1 VVRYVFYLLFVCS
14 LLPSTAEASYYSAQY
29 RYRHYPVSRQTQ
41 AVYATRFNYGAS
53 QWRARAFA
61 PRRSYASYGHFS
73 GSCATAAALG
83 GPCGCEAMK
92 LTGLSD
98 RRFWLVSNWRV
109 FPSTSPHVGAAALWG
124 NQHVEIV
131 TAVNGDGTVNTAGS
145 VGHSHVRI
153 AALSFVDPH
162 AGAASVPTPT
172 EQAAST
178 HAATEQA
185 ASAHVVTEQAAS
197 AAHVATE
204 RAASAHVAPVA
215 RPARYPTVRV
225 ATRYRYASAFRG
237 YGRAT
242 FMRSPN
248 RGVPQD
254 VGWANDYSSGRSL

>member
-1 VVRYVFYLLFVCS
+1 VVRYVFGLLFVCS

-29 RYRHYPVSRQTQ
+29 RYQHYPISRQTQ
-41 AVYATRFNYGAS
+41 AVYAARFNYGAS
-53 QWRARAFA
+53 QWRGRASAFT

-145 VGHSHVRI
+145 VGHNHVKI

-162 AGAASVPTPT
+162 TSGASAPAPT
-172 EQAAST
+172 EQAAT
-178 HAATEQA
+178 
-185 ASAHVVTEQAAS
+185 
-197 AAHVATE
+197 
-204 RAASAHVAPVA
+204 AHVAPAPTEHAATAHVAPAVA
-215 RPARYPTVRV
+215 RPIRYPTVRI
-225 ATRYRYASAFRG
+225 ATRYRYAAAYRG

-242 FMRSPN
+242 FARSPN
-248 RGVPQD
+248 RGIPQD

>member
-1 VVRYVFYLLFVCS
+1 VVRYVFSVLFVCS
-14 LLPSTAEASYYSAQY
+14 LLPSAAEASYYSAQY
-29 RYRHYPVSRQTQ
+29 RYQHYPVSRQTQ
-41 AVYATRFNYGAS
+41 AAYAARFNYGAS
-53 QWRARAFA
+53 RWRGRVRAFA
-61 PRRSYASYGHFS
+61 PQRSYAGYGHFS

-172 EQAAST
+172 EQAAT
-178 HAATEQA
+178 AHAATGKA
-185 ASAHVVTEQAAS
+185 ASAYTTTGQ
-197 AAHVATE
+197 
-204 RAASAHVAPVA
+204 AASAHVAPVA

-242 FMRSPN
+242 FVRSPN